1 MGIKFIKLAL
11 IILGYVISFGFIC
24 PFLISYKDDFY
35 VTVGIAVVILTLATL
50 PATVNYVL
58 NLIKGK

>member
-50 PATVNYVL
+50 PTVVNYVL